1 MKFYSKAAVAAL
13 ALAAAGVATVAE
25 ARSNVYFSVGA
36 NVAPGVSLGVSNAPV
51 YYGAPMVY
59 AAPAPVYYEP
69 APVFYGAPVYYGGP
83 VYRPSRVVYV
93 GPRYYGVRHHGY
105 YRAHGGRHWN

>member
-51 YYGAPMVY
+51 YYGAPVVY

-69 APVFYGAPVYYGGP
+69 APIVYSAPVYY
-83 VYRPSRVVYV
+83 RPAPIVYV
-93 GPRYYGVRHHGY
+93 GPRYYGPRHHGY
-105 YRAHGGRHWN
+105 YRTHGGRHWN